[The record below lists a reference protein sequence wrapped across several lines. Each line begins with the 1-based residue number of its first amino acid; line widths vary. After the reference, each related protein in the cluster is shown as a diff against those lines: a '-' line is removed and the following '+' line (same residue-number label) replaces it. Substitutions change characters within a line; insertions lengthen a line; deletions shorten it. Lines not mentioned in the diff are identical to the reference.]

1 MRLRY
6 NTSTKGYFKCKQ
18 SSNFIIDTFA
28 NAERYCEVKGWK
40 ISTIFE
46 PVYTISDKDKDGIEN
61 PVKSDDFL
69 LNGYELVN
77 ERGHGMA
84 QAWII
89 SKSNLTEVGY
99 QRMAYE

>member
-1 MRLRY
+1 ME
-6 NTSTKGYFKCKQ
+6 
-18 SSNFIIDTFA
+18 NFH
-28 NAERYCEVKGWK
+28 WK
-40 ISTIFE
+40 FQIPTIFE

-61 PVKSDDFL
+61 PVKSNDFL

-89 SKSNLTEVGY
+89 SKSNLTEVRY
-99 QRMAYE
+99 RRMAC